1 MLNGLRRRIE
11 DAVALWQSREITSG
25 RLIATAVGFLGVL
38 LPGSLYYVV
47 IGPTA
52 GDRLVA
58 LAFAVGAA
66 VLGLYSLWEAKAPG
80 VREGRPKPGS
90 DDP

>member
-1 MLNGLRRRIE
+1 MLSGLRQRVA
-11 DAVALWQSREITSG
+11 DAVALWRSREVTSS
-25 RLIATAVGFLGVL
+25 RLMGTAIGFLGVL
-38 LPGSLYYVV
+38 LPGALFYVIV
-47 IGPTA
+47 GPTA

-66 VLGLYSLWEAKAPG
+66 LLGLYSLWEAKAPG
-80 VREGRPKPGS
+80 PREGRPGRHL